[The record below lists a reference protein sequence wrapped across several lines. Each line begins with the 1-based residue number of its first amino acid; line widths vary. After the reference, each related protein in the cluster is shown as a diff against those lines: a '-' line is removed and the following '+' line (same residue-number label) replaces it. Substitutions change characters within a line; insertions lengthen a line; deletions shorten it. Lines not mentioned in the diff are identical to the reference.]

1 MHKSKLPFCNIYV
14 VTLSSFKTQVFY
26 VFSKLELLIGINPS
40 MCESVPSLLQ
50 EACGTYRPKWCFC
63 GRSCQIN
70 WVTVYSD
77 GSNQSCTYLLVH
89 GTNRQHANSAS
100 KSCHPKC
107 EKPRYERNKFTSIK
121 ISRTVCLIFQNCN
134 FIVSWY
140 YSATNTK
147 IEIMEEMEIFY
158 F

>member
-1 MHKSKLPFCNIYV
+1 MKVQKMWLVIKNGISFNVKLASRKASLILI
-14 VTLSSFKTQVFY
+14 TL
-26 VFSKLELLIGINPS
+26 LE
-40 MCESVPSLLQ
+40 

-63 GRSCQIN
+63 GPSCQIN

-121 ISRTVCLIFQNCN
+121 ISRTVCLIFQNYN
-134 FIVSWY
+134 FTVSWY

>member
-1 MHKSKLPFCNIYV
+1 MKNHISCLIYEISG
-14 VTLSSFKTQVFY
+14 T
-26 VFSKLELLIGINPS
+26 N
-40 MCESVPSLLQ
+40 SVLVIDRAALLQ

-158 F
+158 FSNRRLSNNLI

>member
-1 MHKSKLPFCNIYV
+1 MWQQDLENLAHKCV
-14 VTLSSFKTQVFY
+14 
-26 VFSKLELLIGINPS
+26 LLKSNLWIGIGICLIRYKGDLRGNGCVAAS
-40 MCESVPSLLQ
+40 TLLQ

-121 ISRTVCLIFQNCN
+121 ISRTVCLIFQNYN

>member
-1 MHKSKLPFCNIYV
+1 MDPIVIIQCGRLNVWLKSFWLIYFFNNKAL
-14 VTLSSFKTQVFY
+14 TGIDNAL
-26 VFSKLELLIGINPS
+26 LE
-40 MCESVPSLLQ
+40 

-63 GRSCQIN
+63 GPSCQIN

>member
-1 MHKSKLPFCNIYV
+1 MKNHISCLIYEISG
-14 VTLSSFKTQVFY
+14 T
-26 VFSKLELLIGINPS
+26 N
-40 MCESVPSLLQ
+40 SVLVIDRAALLQ

>member
-1 MHKSKLPFCNIYV
+1 MTCFRIVNKSQSFMVNFPIRVKLCLEHGSYQEILC
-14 VTLSSFKTQVFY
+14 TL
-26 VFSKLELLIGINPS
+26 LE
-40 MCESVPSLLQ
+40 

-63 GRSCQIN
+63 GPSCQIN

-121 ISRTVCLIFQNCN
+121 ISRTVCLIFQNYN